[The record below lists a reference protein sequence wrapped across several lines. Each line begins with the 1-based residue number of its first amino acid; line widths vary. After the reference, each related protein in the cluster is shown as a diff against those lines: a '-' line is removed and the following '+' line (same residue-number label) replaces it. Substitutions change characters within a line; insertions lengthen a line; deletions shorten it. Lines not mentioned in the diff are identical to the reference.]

1 MNRIKKLL
9 ALLLCVLMLVSMSA
23 VMTGCGDNGNS
34 SSAATSG
41 QPVGEQ
47 TTYTVGLQTAGGM
60 ALSGIDVY
68 VYMGTDLQ
76 QYGQTDENGKASIQM
91 PQGDGY
97 TVQLSGVPK
106 GYDVAESYP
115 ITGTNTEITLTSA
128 PVQGESLSEASL
140 TVGDVMYDFT
150 VTTPDGTAVT
160 LSEVL
165 KEKKMVLLNF
175 WYTSCSWCIT
185 EFPLM
190 EEAYQMYKDQVEIIA
205 VDPLQE
211 GNSAIASFQS
221 MHGLSFPM
229 AECPAAWSAVFGISG
244 YPTSVFIDQ
253 YGVICLIEAGAITSL
268 RPFISA
274 FDHFTAEDY
283 EQKLCAGVGDLVGV
297 ITPNV
302 TMDPS
307 EDIAAAINSG
317 DINVTYRAEEGDAA
331 EMTWPF
337 VLTDRD
343 GVKCLKASNSTVDDS
358 YAIIYA
364 DVELKAGQA
373 VGFDYL
379 SSSELGSDYMYVIV
393 DGEDVYAIS
402 GADEVPTWKSCYPW
416 VAQEDGVYEV
426 ALAYLKDG
434 SDSAGEDTV
443 YVKGMRVVDADD
455 IDVDTYIPRQAAV
468 SVDGFEYKYADI
480 VFNEKDGYYHVGSAN
495 GPLLLANLMGYSQF
509 NEEGTIYDMG
519 YNGDLV
525 VDGHNYYDDLL
536 EYFNY
541 ASNSA
546 MGGYCTVNAELAELL
561 KVVADVG
568 GFTDDENEWLK
579 ICSYYE
585 SYGPNGTQLVDP
597 IKGLATFSAYTAKL
611 GSNNSFYYDRI
622 LMPRGMLAEFVPNKS
637 GVYRITSQNDSQDGV
652 EGWIFNENREQLYVY
667 EGGER
672 MYDDDND
679 ISMVYF
685 MEAGKKYYI
694 DIAFWDVYGTGTI
707 NYTIDYLGKSY
718 DLFRACSPGFFTYDT
733 DATGEAMYYTI
744 SGGIDVVLGDDG
756 YYYEDLGDGKK
767 GSKIYADFTG
777 LTSIFDTPISTV
789 KLSNGS
795 EVKGMIDK
803 GAFDFS
809 ISEDDQ
815 FILNYMAINDND
827 PEKTDEYLRGYWGEE
842 YEAYAELYQ
851 VEDVY
856 AGIYHG
862 DGEDMTD
869 EIKEYLDDIIT
880 SGSKEKVGCVPV
892 DEQLA
897 QLLQLLM
904 DKYTFENVENS
915 WAKLCY
921 YYDHLG

>member
-9 ALLLCVLMLVSMSA
+9 ALLLCVAMLVSMSA
-23 VMTGCGDNGNS
+23 AITGCGGTGDGS
-34 SSAATSG
+34 GAASND
-41 QPVGEQ
+41 QPAGEQ

-68 VYMGTDLQ
+68 VYMGSDLQ

-91 PQGDGY
+91 PQAEGY
-97 TVQLSGVPK
+97 TIQLSGVPK

-115 ITGTNTEITLTSA
+115 VTGTNTEITLTSA
-128 PVQGESLSEASL
+128 PIQGESLSEASL
-140 TVGDVMYDFT
+140 AVGDVMYDFT
-150 VTTPDGTAVT
+150 VTTPDGTSVT

-175 WYTSCSWCIT
+175 WYTSCSWCVT

-190 EEAYQMYKDQVEIIA
+190 EEAYQMYKDEVEIIA

-268 RPFISA
+268 RPFTSA
-274 FDHFTAEDY
+274 FEHFTAEDY
-283 EQKLCAGVGDLVGV
+283 QQKLCASVGDLVGV

-302 TMDPS
+302 TMDAS
-307 EDIAAAINSG
+307 EDIAAAINQG

-331 EMTWPF
+331 ELTWPF
-337 VLTDRD
+337 ILTERD
-343 GVKCLKASNSTVDDS
+343 GVQCLKASNSTVDDS

-379 SSSELGSDYMYVIV
+379 SSSELGADYMYVIV

-426 ALAYLKDG
+426 ALAYLKDS

-443 YVKGMRVVDADD
+443 FVKGMRVIDADD

-468 SVDGFEYKYADI
+468 SVDGFEYSYADI
-480 VFNEKDGYYHVGSAN
+480 VLNEKDGYYHVGSAN

-509 NEEGTIYDMG
+509 NEEGTIYNMAYD
-519 YNGDLV
+519 GDIT
-525 VDGHNYYDDLL
+525 VDGHNYYDELV

-546 MGGYCTVNAELAELL
+546 LGGYCTVNEELAELL

-568 GFTDDENEWLK
+568 GFTDDEGEWLK
-579 ICSYYE
+579 ICCYYE

-597 IKGLATFSAYTAKL
+597 IQGLATFSAYTAKL
-611 GSNNSFYYDRI
+611 GSSNSFYYDRI
-622 LMPRGMLAEFVPNKS
+622 LMPRGMLAEFVPTKS

-652 EGWIFNENREQLYVY
+652 EGWIFNEDREQLYVY
-667 EGGER
+667 EAGER
-672 MYDDDND
+672 MYEDDND
-679 ISMVYF
+679 ISMVFY
-685 MEAGKKYYI
+685 MEAGEKYYI

-707 NYTIDYLGKSY
+707 NYTIEYIGKSY
-718 DLFRACSPGFFTYDT
+718 DLFRTCSPGYFTYDT
-733 DATGEAMYYTI
+733 NATGEAMYYTI

-777 LTSIFDTPISTV
+777 LTSIFDAPISTV
-789 KLSNGS
+789 KLDNGT
-795 EVKGMIDK
+795 EVKGLIDK
-803 GAFDFS
+803 GAFNFS

-815 FILNYMAINDND
+815 FVLNYMALNDND
-827 PEKTDEYLRGYWGEE
+827 PAKTDEYLQGYWGEE
-842 YEAYAELYQ
+842 YEAYAEIYQ
-851 VEDVY
+851 LEDVF

-862 DGEDMTD
+862 DGEDKTA
-869 EIKEYLDDIIT
+869 EIREYLDDIIT
-880 SGSKEKVGCVPV
+880 SGSKEKIGCVPV
-892 DEQLA
+892 DEKLA
-897 QLLQLLM
+897 ELLQLLM